1 MRLILCLDEKKG
13 MMFNRRRQSRDR
25 VLLEDLKAMTA
36 GKSLYV
42 LPYSVALL
50 RDAGISCQEVKDPVA
65 AAGKEDFCFL
75 EGPLAKEAEDRVEE
89 LILYHWNRHY
99 PSDLWFTMSLEG
111 FTLAESTEFVGSSH
125 EKITKE
131 VWKK

>member
-36 GKSLYV
+36 GTSLYV

-65 AAGKEDFCFL
+65 SAGKEDFCFL
-75 EGPLAKEAEDRVEE
+75 EGPLAKEAEDWVEE

-99 PSDLWFTMSLEG
+99 PSDLWFTMSLED
-111 FTLAESTEFVGSSH
+111 FVLAESVEFVGSSH